1 MGPETQLHS
10 VLKNLGLTKNLS
22 LIAIFAIAHL
32 NQSKYIGLSKIDSI
46 QYITIRAMAFILMLL
61 IIVRADYVGN
71 LKNHFEQ
78 LLVAIIYMAYFIAK
92 DYRNSRK
99 NQL

>member
-1 MGPETQLHS
+1 M
-10 VLKNLGLTKNLS
+10 
-22 LIAIFAIAHL
+22 AHL
-32 NQSKYIGLSKIDSI
+32 NQSKFIGVSKVDSF
-46 QYITIRAMAFILMLL
+46 QYIAIRALAFILMLL

-78 LLVAIIYMAYFIAK
+78 LLVAIIYISYFIGK
-92 DYRNSRK
+92 DFKNSRR